1 MYFCETLHFWNNIF
15 LLVSLVL
22 SELHYQSIP
31 NVIRYGKIGVH
42 FFCCF
47 LEICPSNFV
56 FDFFLKV
63 FCYIVADSLL
73 YICALCCFCCLLMLQ
88 SIFVQRNFFRL
99 QAMWIFILPLQ
110 LVKTKGGVKWPG
122 QASAGESVLQFGMGG
137 RGISHEFLLTIRPM
151 MVSWGNKA
159 LHSQVCPW

>member
-99 QAMWIFILPLQ
+99 QAMSHYSWLKQREGLNDLVRLLQ
-110 LVKTKGGVKWPG
+110 VNQCCNLEWE
-122 QASAGESVLQFGMGG
+122 GEAF
-137 RGISHEFLLTIRPM
+137 PM
-151 MVSWGNKA
+151 NFF
-159 LHSQVCPW
+159 